1 VIQPLQYDRET
12 GTLFL
17 LDQTLLPDEER
28 YKNIGRTYRSY
39 KGFEGQRK
47 SLHSSGKN
55 CGEEW
60 TYWLTQGLL
69 P

>member
-28 YKNIGRTYRSY
+28 YVQVKTLDELIEAN
-39 KGFEGQRK
+39 KGFEGQR
-47 SLHSSGKN
+47 SSTIGFSRRIWSTL
-55 CGEEW
+55 CSS
-60 TYWLTQGLL
+60 
-69 P
+69 